1 MTVQILEADC
11 IQELSVTVKLAYQ
24 TALVKL
30 NGQLGW
36 RISIATATNKPNQYK
51 KIQRWANAH
60 LFLFGSVGLI
70 AYICIKQ
77 KRDKYGAASNTNN

>member
-1 MTVQILEADC
+1 VTVQILEADC
-11 IQELSVTVKLAYQ
+11 IQELSVTVKLAYQTALVKLAYQ

-51 KIQRWANAH
+51 KIQR
-60 LFLFGSVGLI
+60 
-70 AYICIKQ
+70 
-77 KRDKYGAASNTNN
+77 